1 MRVYTNTQLV
11 ENRAKWGKRI
21 APLTLAFLVGGLITN
36 FLSINNPEYFRLTLI
51 LLFIGF
57 ISAIFSSNLVNNW
70 VREPR
75 SDQVLAQILKKFGND
90 YLLFNYTTPTRHV
103 LLAPDAVHVITI
115 KKHDGDITVNGRKVS
130 RKFHWKRLIRFFGD
144 EGLGVPVSEAEGNAD
159 KIKKFLSK
167 SMNEADLPPI
177 KPLLFFT
184 NKEVKLTVIDP
195 AVPVVQP
202 NEIKTYLRDQA
213 KQRGISA
220 EQRKQLSEILA
231 GDAKAE

>member
-1 MRVYTNTQLV
+1 M
-11 ENRAKWGKRI
+11 
-21 APLTLAFLVGGLITN
+21 
-36 FLSINNPEYFRLTLI
+36 
-51 LLFIGF
+51 
-57 ISAIFSSNLVNNW
+57 
-70 VREPR
+70 
-75 SDQVLAQILKKFGND
+75 
-90 YLLFNYTTPTRHV
+90 
-103 LLAPDAVHVITI
+103 
-115 KKHDGDITVNGRKVS
+115 
-130 RKFHWKRLIRFFGD
+130 
-144 EGLGVPVSEAEGNAD
+144 SEAEGNAD